1 MWRPLT
7 REGVPEKR
15 REGRP
20 PHEARFRQDASDT
33 SVLHSSLTLL
43 MEWRRQQPPVVE
55 AQLHLLH
62 VDDLLQPPVAP
73 QRAALAAGWRG
84 DGAAVGWMLVSGK
97 RSELIQRLER
107 VVQIEG
113 RALRH
118 EEEDRR
124 LDAQDSR
131 QQAQDNR
138 RRRVRRLPSHLRD

>member
-1 MWRPLT
+1 MYPYFGTESSWSIPWIANQLKLRNLQKAKRSATLT
-7 REGVPEKR
+7 RLLAQANEEEGSAPLL
-15 REGRP
+15 GR
-20 PHEARFRQDASDT
+20 A
-33 SVLHSSLTLL
+33 VNLL
-43 MEWRRQQPPVVE
+43 M
-55 AQLHLLH
+55 
-62 VDDLLQPPVAP
+62 
-73 QRAALAAGWRG
+73 
-84 DGAAVGWMLVSGK
+84 SGK